1 MLTQV
6 AFYQTELRKLLMA
19 EIERRKENIVMGH
32 RASDFDFPTFKHHV
46 GIIEGLR
53 MALELSEEAET
64 IVNQRK

>member
-1 MLTQV
+1 
-6 AFYQTELRKLLMA
+6 MA

-32 RASDFDFPTFKHHV
+32 RASDFDFSTFKHHV

-64 IVNQRK
+64 IVNQR